1 MAEPATLPAPGTN
14 DTDGTTGTGWKVPH
28 SEPGVAERTRDRL
41 LRGTRI
47 AILFVALTV
56 QFVMCLPRLI
66 ANSETH
72 RPWWPEL
79 VAFGMLTGVALAAIY
94 VIAADKKVCGKR
106 NISLAVT
113 CLLAGVLASVAIPS
127 DWLISAPDW
136 SFGLIGWYGLAL
148 LFDLPLRAMGA
159 FLVLH
164 VLISAGEV
172 VLKGVPHSAALAA
185 MAMAAVSVCGFQFA
199 VGLTTH
205 LLRKTAVV
213 AADAAAQEERL
224 RTEEAV
230 ADYTHRDYQARY
242 ATLASTTVPLLRGLA
257 DGTRHPDDPGTRR
270 ACAIEAA
277 RMRQLFAESDD
288 VADRLVHELRA
299 GIDVAERHGVSV
311 HLAVRGA
318 VREVPK
324 PARHEL
330 VGVASAVLTAA
341 GSAARATVVRT
352 SSTVRVSVVA
362 DAPGDAAETLA
373 PAEHVEVK
381 ATNKDGKLW
390 VEARWPRT
398 R

>member
-1 MAEPATLPAPGTN
+1 MAEPAALPAPS
-14 DTDGTTGTGWKVPH
+14 TGSG
-28 SEPGVAERTRDRL
+28 SDNLRGRDQRAEPGVAERTRDRL

-47 AILFVALTV
+47 AILLVALTV

-66 ANSETH
+66 ANSEAH

-79 VAFGMLTGVALAAIY
+79 VAFGMLTAVAMGTIY
-94 VIAADKKVCGKR
+94 VIAADKNVCGKR
-106 NISLAVT
+106 NTSMAVV

-172 VLKGVPHSAALAA
+172 VLKGIPHSAALAA

-205 LLRKTAVV
+205 LLRRTAVV
-213 AADAAAQEERL
+213 AAEAAAQEERL

-242 ATLASTTVPLLRGLA
+242 ATLAGTTVPLLRGLA
-257 DGTRHPDDPGTRR
+257 DGTRDPDDPHTRR
-270 ACAIEAA
+270 ACAVEAA

-318 VREVPK
+318 VREIPK

-362 DAPGDAAETLA
+362 DAPGDTTEALA
-373 PAEHVEVK
+373 PAEHVDVSV
-381 ATNKDGKLW
+381 TIKDGKLW
-390 VEARWPRT
+390 VEARWPR
-398 R
+398 